1 MAEMDP
7 ILGLNDAKSIED
19 LQKLGSVPCQDPL
32 LLLQVSQMFLKTA
45 KESEL
50 NGDQEKAYVCAHHM
64 FPQILNFQFVV
75 TFREKKKRYSAKL
88 NIHNKNSQGVLR
100 LIQLLCVANF

>member
-32 LLLQVSQMFLKTA
+32 LLLQVSQIFLKTA

-75 TFREKKKRYSAKL
+75 TFRERKKRSIKIIAILTILFGFL
-88 NIHNKNSQGVLR
+88 NENQFRPDQN
-100 LIQLLCVANF
+100 

>member
-32 LLLQVSQMFLKTA
+32 LLLQVSQIFLKTA

-50 NGDQEKAYVCAHHM
+50 NGNQEKAYVCDHHM
-64 FPQILNFQFVV
+64 FPQILNFQLLFE
-75 TFREKKKRYSAKL
+75 REKQ
-88 NIHNKNSQGVLR
+88 IDKNNS
-100 LIQLLCVANF
+100 